1 MHSVAISL
9 VYSLSAIAWLL
20 FWRRSLAMPALLQR
34 YPLLF
39 APWLGGALVQLI
51 GAALVL
57 HPDTSAGKEFE
68 AVLFDVLH
76 ARADLVL
83 SASASILVVATV
95 VYGMQQQSPPP
106 QTFIRLMSYAMVALL
121 GFMLPIIW
129 IPQTQ
134 TEWMRLLRHMQTAA
148 FNWGL
153 LLVCAGLITL
163 LEDLMRSE
171 NSAVASSHGTEP
183 SVGAQGHVA
192 ITATGADS
200 PALAEGIEHSQAA
213 EERHKHA
220 TGQQHP

>member
-1 MHSVAISL
+1 MYSVAIGL
-9 VYSLSAIAWLL
+9 MYSLSALAWLL

-34 YPLLF
+34 YPLLQ
-39 APWLGGALVQLI
+39 APWLGGALVQLV

-76 ARADLVL
+76 SRADLVL

-121 GFMLPIIW
+121 GFMLPIVW

-134 TEWMRLLRHMQTAA
+134 SEWMRLLRHMQTAA

-153 LLVCAGLITL
+153 FLVCAGLITL

-171 NSAVASSHGTEP
+171 NDAVSGDHGTAP
-183 SVGAQGHVA
+183 SVGAQGHVP
-192 ITATGADS
+192 ITATGTDS
-200 PALAEGIEHSQAA
+200 PALPQGIEHPQSA
-213 EERHKHA
+213 EERHKHT
-220 TGQQHP
+220 TGQ

>member
-1 MHSVAISL
+1 MYSVAIGL
-9 VYSLSAIAWLL
+9 MYSLSALAWLL

-34 YPLLF
+34 YPLLQ
-39 APWLGGALVQLI
+39 APWLGGALVQLV

-76 ARADLVL
+76 SRADLVL

-121 GFMLPIIW
+121 GFMLPIVW

-134 TEWMRLLRHMQTAA
+134 SEWMRLLRHMQTAA
-148 FNWGL
+148 FNGGL
-153 LLVCAGLITL
+153 FLVCAGLITL

-171 NSAVASSHGTEP
+171 SGAVSSDHGTAP
-183 SVGAQGHVA
+183 SVGAQGHVP
-192 ITATGADS
+192 ITATGTDS
-200 PALAEGIEHSQAA
+200 PALPQGIEHPQSA
-213 EERHKHA
+213 EERHKHT
-220 TGQQHP
+220 TGQ

>member
-9 VYSLSAIAWLL
+9 VYSFSAIAWLL

-34 YPLLF
+34 YPLLL

-134 TEWMRLLRHMQTAA
+134 TEWMRLLRHIQTAA

-163 LEDLMRSE
+163 LEDLMRNE
-171 NSAVASSHGTEP
+171 NNAPTSSHGTP
-183 SVGAQGHVA
+183 
-192 ITATGADS
+192 
-200 PALAEGIEHSQAA
+200 P
-213 EERHKHA
+213 
-220 TGQQHP
+220 PF

>member
-1 MHSVAISL
+1 MYSVAIGL
-9 VYSLSAIAWLL
+9 MYSLSALAWLL

-34 YPLLF
+34 YPLLQ
-39 APWLGGALVQLI
+39 APWLGGALVQLV

-76 ARADLVL
+76 SRADLVL

-121 GFMLPIIW
+121 GFMLPIVW

-134 TEWMRLLRHMQTAA
+134 SEWMRLLRHMQTAA

-153 LLVCAGLITL
+153 FLVCAGLITL

-171 NSAVASSHGTEP
+171 NGAVSSDHGTAP
-183 SVGAQGHVA
+183 SVGAQGHVPV
-192 ITATGADS
+192 TATGTDS
-200 PALAEGIEHSQAA
+200 PALPQGIEHPQSA
-213 EERHKHA
+213 EERHKHT
-220 TGQQHP
+220 TGQ

>member
-1 MHSVAISL
+1 MYSVAIGL
-9 VYSLSAIAWLL
+9 MYSLSALAWLL

-34 YPLLF
+34 YPLLQ
-39 APWLGGALVQLI
+39 APWLGGALVQLV

-68 AVLFDVLH
+68 AVLFDVLPS
-76 ARADLVL
+76 RADLVL

-121 GFMLPIIW
+121 GFMLPIVW

-134 TEWMRLLRHMQTAA
+134 SEWMRLLRHMQTAA

-153 LLVCAGLITL
+153 FLVCAGLITL

-171 NSAVASSHGTEP
+171 NGAVSSDHGTAP
-183 SVGAQGHVA
+183 SVGAQGHVP
-192 ITATGADS
+192 ITATGTDS
-200 PALAEGIEHSQAA
+200 PALPQGIEHPQSA
-213 EERHKHA
+213 EERHKHT
-220 TGQQHP
+220 TGQ

>member
-34 YPLLF
+34 YPLL
-39 APWLGGALVQLI
+39 LGGALVQLV

-121 GFMLPIIW
+121 GFMLPIVW
-129 IPQTQ
+129 IPHTQ
-134 TEWMRLLRHMQTAA
+134 TEWMRLLRHIQTAA
-148 FNWGL
+148 FIWGL
-153 LLVCAGLITL
+153 LLVCAGLTTL
-163 LEDLMRSE
+163 LEDLMRNE
-171 NSAVASSHGTEP
+171 NSAVTSGHGTEP
-183 SVGAQGHVA
+183 LVGAQGHVPV
-192 ITATGADS
+192 TAAGADS
-200 PALAEGIEHSQAA
+200 PALAQSVAPPPI
-213 EERHKHA
+213 RRR
-220 TGQQHP
+220 TP

>member
-1 MHSVAISL
+1 
-9 VYSLSAIAWLL
+9 
-20 FWRRSLAMPALLQR
+20 
-34 YPLLF
+34 
-39 APWLGGALVQLI
+39 
-51 GAALVL
+51 
-57 HPDTSAGKEFE
+57 
-68 AVLFDVLH
+68 
-76 ARADLVL
+76 
-83 SASASILVVATV
+83 
-95 VYGMQQQSPPP
+95 
-106 QTFIRLMSYAMVALL
+106 MSYAMVALL

-171 NSAVASSHGTEP
+171 SSAVAGSHGTES

-200 PALAEGIEHSQAA
+200 PAEP
-213 EERHKHA
+213 R
-220 TGQQHP
+220 

>member
-1 MHSVAISL
+1 MYSMVIGL
-9 VYSLSAIAWLL
+9 MYSLSALAWLL

-34 YPLLF
+34 YPLLQ
-39 APWLGGALVQLI
+39 APWLGGALVQLV

-76 ARADLVL
+76 SRADLVL

-121 GFMLPIIW
+121 GFMLPIVW
-129 IPQTQ
+129 IPQSQ
-134 TEWMRLLRHMQTAA
+134 SEWMRLLRHMQTAA

-153 LLVCAGLITL
+153 FLVCAGLITL

-171 NSAVASSHGTEP
+171 NGAVSSNHGTEP
-183 SVGAQGHVA
+183 SVGTQGHVP
-192 ITATGADS
+192 ITATGTDS
-200 PALAEGIEHSQAA
+200 PALPQGIEHPQSA
-213 EERHKHA
+213 EERHKHT
-220 TGQQHP
+220 TGQ